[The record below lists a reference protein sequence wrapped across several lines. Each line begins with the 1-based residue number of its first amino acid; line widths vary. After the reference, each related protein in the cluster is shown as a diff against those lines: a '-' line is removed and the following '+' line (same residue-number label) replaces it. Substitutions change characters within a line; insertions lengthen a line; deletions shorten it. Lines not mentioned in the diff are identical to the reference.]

1 MKKHLHKITSILMA
15 VLVLFSTFSFTVE
28 KHYCGDFLVDV
39 SYVGNVDKCDM
50 GDNSSTTMKK
60 SNCCKDEIYH
70 IEGQDELQKE
80 TSVSLSF
87 EQQKIILAFAFS
99 YRFIFEEVKEQNKFK
114 KQSSPPDLSQDLQVL
129 YQTFLI

>member
-1 MKKHLHKITSILMA
+1 MRKYLNKITSILMA
-15 VLVLFSTFSFTVE
+15 ALVLFSTFSFTVE
-28 KHYCGDFLVDV
+28 EHYCGGFLVDV
-39 SYVGNVDKCDM
+39 SYIGDVDKCNINSD
-50 GDNSSTTMKK
+50 SSTTIKK

-87 EQQKIILAFAFS
+87 EKQKIILAFAYS
-99 YRFIFEEVKEQNKFK
+99 YRFVFEEVKLEREFK
-114 KQSSPPDLSQDLQVL
+114 KQSLPPNLSRDLQVL